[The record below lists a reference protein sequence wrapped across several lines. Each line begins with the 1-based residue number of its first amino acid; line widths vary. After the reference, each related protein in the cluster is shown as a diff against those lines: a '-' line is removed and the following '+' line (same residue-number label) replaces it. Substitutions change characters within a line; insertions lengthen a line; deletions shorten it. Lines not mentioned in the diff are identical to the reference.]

1 MFKKLLTLGLFLLPT
16 FSQAEVVETGKTP
29 DEVILV
35 VYPEGQGLVREK
47 RHALVIPGSNKILI
61 RNIPREVQAGSILL
75 QAPSAEKP
83 VTFTEYSFQSDL
95 INRKSLLEGSLGI
108 EVLLAPKDS
117 EGPFEEVRLIAVD
130 GSEAIIET
138 PQGVKLGVQS
148 NIQAVDANRIAFKG
162 IPYRLTQHPLMTV
175 KLLSEGKMD
184 LDYEI
189 SYIAKGLCWDSSY
202 TIIVSHDASAI
213 DINNWIHIH
222 NDTGVGFTKAHIRI
236 AEGQREEESV
246 TYNIERPITIPD
258 QSSKNVEWFSAKN
271 ILTTK
276 SYRLYS
282 PAEVQNDE
290 NGLIMKPQ
298 AEQWL
303 SVKNESK
310 GGLDQALPAGVIKVF
325 QKNKQGRLSYMGE
338 NKTTAIGIGETFSL
352 RLGNTHDVTAEM
364 KQTDIRRLSN
374 QVVETGYTVTLTN
387 QTNSALDISFIQ
399 KFKGEWSL
407 LRETH
412 PHRELNENAAEW
424 KLSIPEKGTETL
436 RFRLRMKTS

>member
-1 MFKKLLTLGLFLLPT
+1 MFKNLLTLCLFLLPT

-75 QAPSAEKP
+75 QAPSAETP

-95 INRKSLLEGSLGI
+95 ITRKTLLEGSVGT
-108 EVLLAPKDS
+108 EVLLAPQAPGGNF
-117 EGPFEEVRLIAVD
+117 EGVRLVAVD
-130 GSEAIIET
+130 GTEAIIET
-138 PQGVKLGVQS
+138 PQGVKPGVQS

-175 KLLSEGKMD
+175 KLLSKAKMN

-189 SYIAKGLCWDSSY
+189 SYIAQGLSWDSSY
-202 TIIVSHDASAI
+202 TIIVSDDASAI

-222 NDTGVGFTKAHIRI
+222 NATGVGFTKAKIRI

-246 TYNIERPITIPD
+246 TYNIDRPITIPD
-258 QSSKNVEWFSAKN
+258 QASKNVEWFSAQN
-271 ILTTK
+271 IMTTK

-303 SVKNESK
+303 SVKNEDKS
-310 GGLDQALPAGVIKVF
+310 GLGQSLPAGLIRVF

-338 NKTTAIGIGETFSL
+338 NKTTAIGKGETFSL
-352 RLGNTHDVTAEM
+352 RLGNTNDVTAEL
-364 KQTDIRRLSN
+364 KQTDIRRISN

-399 KFKGEWSL
+399 KFKDEWSV

-412 PHRELNENAAEW
+412 THTEHNGDAAEW
-424 KLSIPEKGTETL
+424 KLSLPEKGTETL